1 MHVGPG
7 WWEEPSLQR
16 FRSSRGKGHGHGLSR
31 KQGGQGGEGW
41 GQSKDHRF
49 LLHFNKTAPKRRF
62 MAASFL
68 RNQVREDL
76 RMLLSAS
83 VEFQMS

>member
-1 MHVGPG
+1 MI
-7 WWEEPSLQR
+7 W
-16 FRSSRGKGHGHGLSR
+16 
-31 KQGGQGGEGW
+31 QGDGGG

-49 LLHFNKTAPKRRF
+49 LLHFKKTAPKRKL

-68 RNQVREDL
+68 KNQVRGDL
-76 RMLLSAS
+76 RILLSAS